1 MFFKRLFSV
10 ISLSLLGLTVW
21 ADDYANLRASVARL
35 DANLQVMSVS
45 ETPMSSIYK
54 VVIST
59 GETLYM
65 STDGQHF
72 LVGNMYQNLQGGEL
86 VNLTEVDKQQDRAL
100 GMQSEAAQQAWV
112 FKAVGETKASISV
125 FTDVDCF
132 YCQKL
137 HQEMDALNALG
148 IEVRYLAFPRA
159 GLGSSSHQ
167 VLADAWCAEDP
178 NAFLTKAKQ
187 RAHDRLS
194 ALPSPAACD
203 NPVADHYA
211 LSQQMGLT
219 GTPAIILA
227 SGELWPGYLPADE
240 LARRLGIN

>member
-1 MFFKRLFSV
+1 MRLFSA
-10 ISLSLLGLTVW
+10 IALSLLCLAAW
-21 ADDYANLRASVARL
+21 ADDHANLRASVARL
-35 DANLQVMSVS
+35 DANLQVVAVGK
-45 ETPMSSIYK
+45 TPMSGIYK

-65 STDGQHF
+65 SADGEHF
-72 LVGNMYQNLQGGEL
+72 LVGNMYQNPQGGKL
-86 VNLTEVDKQQDRAL
+86 VNLTEVDRQKARAQV
-100 GMQSEAAQQAWV
+100 MQSEAAQQAWV
-112 FKAVGETKASISV
+112 FKAEGETKASISV

-137 HQEMDALNALG
+137 HKEMAAINAQG

-167 VLADAWCAEDP
+167 VLADAWCAPDP
-178 NAFLTKAKQ
+178 NAFLTAAKQ
-187 RAHDRLS
+187 RAHDRMPPL
-194 ALPSPAACD
+194 ASPAACD

-211 LSQQMGLT
+211 LSQQMGIT
-219 GTPAIILA
+219 GTPAIILD

-240 LARRLGIN
+240 LGRRLGIN